1 MPTRYTG
8 ARALTLQG
16 AVPTGGHQG
25 SSNPLA
31 PWKDTG
37 SATQSAV
44 RSLTERQREV
54 LKVMMEGK
62 SNKGICRILNLA
74 EPTVKNH
81 VTAILRTLQVTN
93 RTAAVI
99 KVASASALAMSYA
112 NTACSY
118 LGYVPAAAPLTF
130 R

>member
-1 MPTRYTG
+1 MLTRHAGVQTTG
-8 ARALTLQG
+8 LQG
-16 AVPTGGHQG
+16 AVNERRDRSDAAVPWQDT
-25 SSNPLA
+25 SSMTLHA
-31 PWKDTG
+31 I
-37 SATQSAV
+37 
-44 RSLTERQREV
+44 RSLTPRQREV

-99 KVASASALAMSYA
+99 KVASASALAMSY
-112 NTACSY
+112 TSTPCSY
-118 LGYVPAAAPLTF
+118 LGYVPAASPLTF